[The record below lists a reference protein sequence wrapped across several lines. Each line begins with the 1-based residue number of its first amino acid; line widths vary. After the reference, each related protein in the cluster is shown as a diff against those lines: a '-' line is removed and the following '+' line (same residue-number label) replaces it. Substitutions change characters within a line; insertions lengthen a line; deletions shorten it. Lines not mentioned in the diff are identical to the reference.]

1 MRRCLPLAL
10 AFALA
15 CIAPAAAL
23 ELPARKAGLWEI
35 TMTFDGRTMPPQV
48 SQHCVDA
55 ATDKLM
61 SSIGGNMRPGS
72 ACSKQDVSRVGNTI
86 VVDSVCQVG
95 ATTTTSHGV
104 ITGDFNSAYTIKS
117 TSKREGGP
125 AIPGMPK
132 DGTTSMTI
140 DAKWTGAC
148 KADQK
153 PGDMI
158 MADGRKVNIRDL
170 QNMPGMPGGARP
182 PGVPGAPGMPP
193 QKKQ

>member
-1 MRRCLPLAL
+1 M
-10 AFALA
+10 
-15 CIAPAAAL
+15 
-23 ELPARKAGLWEI
+23 
-35 TMTFDGRTMPPQV
+35 
-48 SQHCVDA
+48 
-55 ATDKLM
+55 
-61 SSIGGNMRPGS
+61 
-72 ACSKQDVSRVGNTI
+72 
-86 VVDSVCQVG
+86 VDSVCQVG
-95 ATTTTSHGV
+95 ATTTTSRGV

-170 QNMPGMPGGARP
+170 QNMPGMPGGPPLPAAPMRP
-182 PGVPGAPGMPP
+182 SMPP

>member
-1 MRRCLPLAL
+1 MRQD
-10 AFALA
+10 
-15 CIAPAAAL
+15 
-23 ELPARKAGLWEI
+23 
-35 TMTFDGRTMPPQV
+35 M
-48 SQHCVDA
+48 
-55 ATDKLM
+55 
-61 SSIGGNMRPGS
+61 
-72 ACSKQDVSRVGNTI
+72 CSKQDVSRVGNTI

-95 ATTTTSHGV
+95 GTTTTSRGV

-170 QNMPGMPGGARP
+170 QNMPGMPGGMRP
-182 PGVPGAPGMPP
+182 PGAQGMPP
-193 QKKQ
+193 QKK

>member
-1 MRRCLPLAL
+1 MRHRLPLAL

-15 CIAPAAAL
+15 CIMPAAAL
-23 ELPARKAGLWEI
+23 DLPARKAGLWEI
-35 TMTFDGRTMPPQV
+35 TMTFDGRNMPPQV

-55 ATDKLM
+55 ETDKLM
-61 SSIGGNMRPGS
+61 NSIGGSMRQDMC
-72 ACSKQDVSRVGNTI
+72 AKQEVSRVGNTI
-86 VVDSVCQVG
+86 VVDSVCKIG
-95 ATTTTSHGV
+95 ATTTTSRGV

-125 AIPGMPK
+125 ALPGMPK
-132 DGTTSMTI
+132 DGSTSMTI

-170 QNMPGMPGGARP
+170 QNMPGMPGGMRP
-182 PGVPGAPGMPP
+182 PGAPGMPP
-193 QKKQ
+193 QKK

>member
-1 MRRCLPLAL
+1 MRRRLPL

-15 CIAPAAAL
+15 CTAPAAAL
-23 ELPARKAGLWEI
+23 DLPARKAGLWEI
-35 TMTFDGRTMPPQV
+35 TMFDGRTMPPQV

-61 SSIGGNMRPGS
+61 TSIGGSMRHDM
-72 ACSKQDVSRVGNTI
+72 CSKQDVSRVGNTI

-95 ATTTTSHGV
+95 GTTTTSRGV

-170 QNMPGMPGGARP
+170 QNMPGMPGGPPLPAAPMRP
-182 PGVPGAPGMPP
+182 SMPP